1 MSPSR
6 DFEELFALLGAH
18 KARFLVVGGY
28 AFAFHAKPR
37 YTKDL
42 DILIDATPENARRV
56 LQALT
61 DFGFGSLNL
70 TVEDFT
76 TPGNIIQLGHPPSR
90 IDFLSSLKKV
100 AFDEAWEHRI
110 EGRFSD
116 QTVFYIGLED
126 LIRNKQAVG
135 RPQDRADVA
144 ALKKK
149 LKAPQKPAK
158 RKPD

>member
-1 MSPSR
+1 MKPSK
-6 DFEELFALLGAH
+6 DFEELFASLDAH
-18 KARFLVVGGY
+18 EVRFLVVGGY

-42 DILIDATPENARRV
+42 DILIEPTPENAQR
-56 LQALT
+56 LLKALA
-61 DFGFGSLNL
+61 DFGFGSLGL
-70 TVEDFT
+70 TAEDFT

-90 IDFLSSLKKV
+90 IDFLNSLKQV
-100 AFDEAWEHRI
+100 SFEEAWEHRI
-110 EGRFSD
+110 QGHFSG
-116 QTVFYIGLED
+116 QKVFYIGLED

-149 LKAPQKPAK
+149 LKAPQKPSK
-158 RKPD
+158 RKSD

>member
-1 MSPSR
+1 VSPSK
-6 DFEELFALLGAH
+6 DFEELFALFGAH
-18 KARFLVVGGY
+18 EVRFLVVGGY

-42 DILIDATPENARRV
+42 DLLIDATPENAERV
-56 LQALT
+56 LQALA

-70 TVEDFT
+70 TSEDFT

-90 IDFLSSLKKV
+90 IDFLNSLKKV
-100 AFDEAWEHRI
+100 TFDEAWERRVQ
-110 EGRFSD
+110 GNFSG
-116 QTVFYIGLED
+116 QKIFYIGLED

-144 ALKKK
+144 VLKKK
-149 LKAPQKPAK
+149 LKVPGKSSK
-158 RKPD
+158 RKPE